1 MRRALRLMMKARPA
15 PPSRSQAQKNFGTLT
30 LGVDGG
36 GTKTHAVIA
45 DASGRVVGEGLAGAS
60 NPLRVGVSQAA
71 AAVREAFHL
80 ALTQAHA
87 RRSDVAATMVG
98 LAGVRREDLRERMH
112 EELTS
117 LGVAV
122 VEIVTDADIAL
133 HGATN
138 GKPGLVII
146 AGTGSICC
154 GKNARGR
161 HACAGGWGPIVGD
174 EGSGSWIARRALQA
188 VARASDGRAR
198 ATALVEPCLEYFNVA
213 VAEDLSTA
221 IYAPNVTNEHIAG
234 FAKFVIDSAREGDE
248 AAKAIIQEAGRE
260 LAATAC
266 AVTKKLRMEREAFQV
281 AYVGGVFSADALVLA
296 PLGEVL
302 ARVAPRACLA
312 PPHLPPAL
320 AAARMARAH
329 LPSLALA
336 G

>member
-1 MRRALRLMMKARPA
+1 MKARPA
-15 PPSRSQAQKNFGTLT
+15 PPSRAQARKNFGTLT

-36 GTKTHAVIA
+36 GTKTQAVVA
-45 DASGRVVGEGLAGAS
+45 DERGRVVGEGLAGAS

-80 ALTQAHA
+80 ALMQAHA
-87 RRSDVAATMVG
+87 RRTDVAAAEVG
-98 LAGVRREDLRERMH
+98 LAGVRREDLRERMR

-117 LGVAV
+117 LGVGT
-122 VEIVTDADIAL
+122 VEVVTDADIAL

-138 GKPGLVII
+138 GEPGLVII

-161 HACAGGWGPIVGD
+161 HVCAGGWGPVVGD

-188 VARASDGRAR
+188 VARATDGRAR
-198 ATALVEPCLEYFNVA
+198 ATSLVEPCLEYFNVA
-213 VAEDLSTA
+213 AAEDLSTA
-221 IYAPNVTNEHIAG
+221 IYSPNVTNEHIAG
-234 FAKFVIDSAREGDE
+234 FAKFVIESAREGDE
-248 AAKAIIQEAGRE
+248 AAREIIEEAGRE

-266 AVTKKLRMEREAFQV
+266 AVTRKLRMEREAFQV
-281 AYVGGVFSADALVLA
+281 AYVGGVFNADALVLA
-296 PLGEVL
+296 PLGEVI
-302 ARVAPRACLA
+302 ARVAPRAYLA

-320 AAARMARAH
+320 AAAHMARAH
-329 LPSLALA
+329 LPSMALA

>member
-1 MRRALRLMMKARPA
+1 MKARPEPPARA
-15 PPSRSQAQKNFGTLT
+15 PAQKNFGTLT

-36 GTKTHAVIA
+36 GTKTQAVIA
-45 DASGRVVGEGLAGAS
+45 DERGRVLGEGLAGAS

-87 RRSDVAATMVG
+87 RRSDVAAAQVG
-98 LAGVRREDLRERMH
+98 LAGVRREDLRERMR
-112 EELTS
+112 EELAS
-117 LGVAV
+117 LGIGAI
-122 VEIVTDADIAL
+122 EIVTDADIAL
-133 HGATN
+133 HGATD
-138 GKPGLVII
+138 GEPGLVLI

-161 HACAGGWGPIVGD
+161 HACAGGWGPVVGD

-188 VARASDGRAR
+188 VARATDGRGR
-198 ATALVEPCLEYFNVA
+198 TTSLVEPCLEYFKVA
-213 VAEDLSTA
+213 AAEDLSTA
-221 IYAPNVTNEHIAG
+221 IYSPNVTNEHIAG
-234 FAKFVIDSAREGDE
+234 FAKFVIESAGDGDK
-248 AAKAIIQEAGRE
+248 AAQEIIQEAGRE
-260 LAATAC
+260 LGATAC
-266 AVTKKLRMEREAFQV
+266 AVVRKLRMERDAFQV
-281 AYVGGVFSADALVLA
+281 AYVGGVFTAGELVLA
-296 PLGEVL
+296 PLGEVI
-302 ARVAPRACLA
+302 ARVAPRAHLA